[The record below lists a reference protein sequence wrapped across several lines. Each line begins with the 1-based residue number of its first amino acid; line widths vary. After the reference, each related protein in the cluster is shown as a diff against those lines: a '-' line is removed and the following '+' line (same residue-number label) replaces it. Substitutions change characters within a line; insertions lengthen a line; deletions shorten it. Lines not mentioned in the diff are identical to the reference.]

1 MEHDETSA
9 YELWTKLEEMY
20 REKTSQNK
28 ALLKEACVEAQEKD
42 YSGETRSM
50 KRSEEKMAKGKI
62 RKLHFKCFYCNQEGQ
77 YELSKERST

>member
-28 ALLKEACVEAQEKD
+28 ALLKEACVEA
-42 YSGETRSM
+42 
-50 KRSEEKMAKGKI
+50 
-62 RKLHFKCFYCNQEGQ
+62 
-77 YELSKERST
+77 